1 MNDIQQPVLNEIRE
15 AGQEAHC
22 REIRERVGLHLSAVG
37 NAVQRVANNPTHTM
51 AQAVKEL
58 AVRFKNQES

>member
-1 MNDIQQPVLNEIRE
+1 MGL
-15 AGQEAHC
+15 
-22 REIRERVGLHLSAVG
+22 REIRERVGLHFSAVG